1 MTPDSVVALGAL
13 ALVGGHGADAA
24 VLAVGRAGALAA
36 VAPREAVRAGA
47 EVGPD
52 ADPAVRTAGPAGD
65 WNWNCDGCVNWLI
78 HALKKLASSRVSA
91 TFF

>member
-24 VLAVGRAGALAA
+24 VLAVGRARPLAA
-36 VAPREAVRAGA
+36 VAAREAVRAGA

-52 ADPAVRTAGPAGD
+52 ADPAVRAAGPAGD
-65 WNWNCDGCVNWLI
+65 WNWNCDGWLIAWLI
-78 HALKKLASSRVSA
+78 HALRIWLRQE
-91 TFF
+91 

>member
-24 VLAVGRAGALAA
+24 VLAVSRARPLAA

-52 ADPAVRTAGPAGD
+52 ADPAVRTARSAGD
-65 WNWNCDGCVNWLI
+65 WNWRRNG
-78 HALKKLASSRVSA
+78 
-91 TFF
+91 